1 MPVFSLRLPET
12 LEADARA
19 KAAWLGISMNAFVCV
34 AVDARICTG
43 VALQPVAEPAI
54 PTLTPTP
61 SRLPITTPEPVKTL
75 PVRLPTRQERR
86 KLERLR
92 LRAKAASWQ
101 LHFLLVWRVYRL
113 IAHKQPFTLVQ
124 LWHLL

>member
-34 AVDARICTG
+34 AVDAYLHG

-61 SRLPITTPEPVKTL
+61 SRLPITTPA
-75 PVRLPTRQERR
+75 R
-86 KLERLR
+86 
-92 LRAKAASWQ
+92 
-101 LHFLLVWRVYRL
+101 
-113 IAHKQPFTLVQ
+113 
-124 LWHLL
+124 